1 VFRLLFSRTGLTGL
15 TCRTLCALV
24 CSAVSALAQSAPP
37 LDALVL
43 QLASTDLHQ
52 RREAV
57 YEIAKLGPSA
67 KPALPALLKA
77 ADDPDKQVWTGALG
91 IIADLGPQAKDVVP
105 DLIERLDPGKSR
117 QGRERDRNQAFLR
130 FSYALAQ
137 IGPDA
142 VPALSQALEGESVP
156 RRIGATRAL
165 AQIGAAAKPAV
176 PAMLKNLAHWD
187 DTLRRD
193 TADAL
198 AQMGEVA
205 VPGLMEGLGA
215 KEPKQ
220 RQAAALA
227 LSQLGPQAKSAAPAL
242 LAAAEKETDDLPR
255 GAILTALTKTGADPA
270 RTAPLLLKAVRGENA
285 ELRHAALNALLTSP
299 TVAKTA
305 VATLTTELQSKDKD
319 ARQRGAQLLARLG
332 PAAAPAVP
340 ALIERAKAEPAEA
353 LYTTALAE
361 IGPRALPPLMEALSN
376 KSGGDRKWVF
386 RALSEMGAPAMTG
399 LTDALRSP
407 TASVRAGAAT
417 ALEGMPLEKHPAV
430 KLLLGLAD
438 DKDPQV
444 RSAALKTLADVRSDR
459 PAIIPKLEAALN
471 DRDSG
476 VQKAAAIGLASAGA
490 VEKVGANGLIALL
503 NEPYVNTRRAA
514 AQSLAGFGE
523 KAKPAVPALLKL
535 LADPALSAT
544 AVETVGR
551 IGPAASEAVPK
562 LVEYAKNGD
571 GSAKSVSFA
580 AFGNIGPSA
589 ASALPVMYAALKEN
603 EEVMLPALHAIARV
617 ETDDTKLFGLFD
629 ELIHRNTRGRIRR
642 AVAEEY
648 KRLGDRSQKA
658 QSAVP
663 VLLSMLDIPTERS
676 EAINAMRAIRPTD
689 VAALQK
695 LLDHKEATVRAFGC
709 DALAKLGPE
718 AAPALPKLQEKLK
731 DSDDRV
737 RQQAKKALSAVEKK

>member
-1 VFRLLFSRTGLTGL
+1 MRVHLRSTALL
-15 TCRTLCALV
+15 LCAFV
-24 CSAVSALAQSAPP
+24 TAAFAQTAPS
-37 LDALVL
+37 LDALVT
-43 QLASTDLHQ
+43 QLGSTDIKQ

-57 YEIAKLGPSA
+57 YEIAKLGPAA
-67 KPALPALLKA
+67 KSALPALIKA
-77 ADDPDKQVWTGALG
+77 ADDPDKQVWTSALS
-91 IIADLGPQAKDVVP
+91 IIADLGAEAKAVVP
-105 DLIERLDPGKSR
+105 DLIERLDQSKSR

-142 VPALSQALEGESVP
+142 IPALTQALEGESVP

-165 AQIGAAAKPAV
+165 AQMGAPAKTAV
-176 PAMLKNLAHWD
+176 PAMLKNLAHRD
-187 DTLRRD
+187 DTLRKD

-198 AQMGEVA
+198 AQMGDA
-205 VPGLMEGLGA
+205 SVPGLIEVLNA

-227 LSQLGPQAKSAAPAL
+227 LAQLGEQAKTAAPAL
-242 LAAAEKETDDLPR
+242 LTAAEKETDDLPR
-255 GAILTALTKTGADPA
+255 GAILAALTKTGADPA

-285 ELRHAALNALLTSP
+285 DLRHAALNALLTSP
-299 TVAKTA
+299 ANAKTA
-305 VATLTTELQSKDKD
+305 VTTVTTELQSKDNGT
-319 ARQRGAQLLARLG
+319 RQRAAQLLARLG

-340 ALIERAKAEPAEA
+340 ALIERAKAEPGEA
-353 LYTTALAE
+353 LYTSALAE
-361 IGPRALPPLMEALSN
+361 IGPRALPPLMEALSS

-386 RALSEMGAPAMTG
+386 HALSEMGAPAMTG

-430 KLLLGLAD
+430 KLLLTLTD
-438 DKDPQV
+438 DKDAQV
-444 RSAALKTLADVRSDR
+444 RAAALKTLADVRSDR

-471 DRDSG
+471 DREPA

-503 NEPYVNTRRAA
+503 NEPDPNTRRAA

-523 KAKPAVPALLKL
+523 KAKPAIPALLKL
-535 LADPALSAT
+535 LADPSLSAT
-544 AVETVGR
+544 AVETLGR
-551 IGPAASEAVPK
+551 IGPTASEAVPK
-562 LVEYAKNGD
+562 LIDYAKNGD

-580 AFGNIGPSA
+580 AFGNIGPA
-589 ASALPVMYAALKEN
+589 AAPALPIMYTALKDN
-603 EEVMLPALHAIARV
+603 EEVMLPALHGICRV
-617 ETDDTKLFGLFD
+617 EADDTKLFSLLD
-629 ELIHRNTRGRIRR
+629 ELIHKNSRGRIRR

-663 VLLSMLDIPTERS
+663 VLISMLDIPTERS
-676 EAINAMRAIRPTD
+676 EAINAMKAIRPTD
-689 VAALQK
+689 VSALQK

-718 AAPALPKLQEKLK
+718 AVPALPKLQEKLK

-737 RQQAKKALSAVEKK
+737 RQRAKQAVAAVEKK